1 MRLTWVRR
9 RGWLIA
15 TPPWRARSSLLR
27 SRLVLPDKYTA
38 EAIVA
43 VPAGSGDTLVG
54 VDGATKLAGHMPS

>member
-15 TPPWRARSSLLR
+15 TSAVACALIAVAIAS
-27 SRLVLPDKYTA
+27 VLPDKYTA

-43 VPAGSGDTLVG
+43 VPQDRETPSSGST
-54 VDGATKLAGHMPS
+54 ARRSSRGHMPS